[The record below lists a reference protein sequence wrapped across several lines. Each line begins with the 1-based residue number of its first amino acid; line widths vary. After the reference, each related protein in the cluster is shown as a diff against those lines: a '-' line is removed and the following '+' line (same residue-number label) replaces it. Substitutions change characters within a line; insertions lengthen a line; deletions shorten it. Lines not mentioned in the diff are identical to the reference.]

1 MQNFQG
7 TFETCVQ
14 SFIRAFSIC
23 MTVPFNPNLGGI
35 FRGSFGGGGGGCK
48 ITPCLNLVRIMLEAS
63 NLARNYIPY
72 VVSENIAFS
81 A

>member
-14 SFIRAFSIC
+14 SFISAFSIC

-35 FRGSFGGGGGGCK
+35 FRGSFGGGGGGGVK
-48 ITPCLNLVRIMLEAS
+48 LPPV
-63 NLARNYIPY
+63 
-72 VVSENIAFS
+72 
-81 A
+81 

>member
-14 SFIRAFSIC
+14 SFISAFSIC

-35 FRGSFGGGGGGCK
+35 FRGSFGGGGG
-48 ITPCLNLVRIMLEAS
+48 CLNLVRIMLEAS